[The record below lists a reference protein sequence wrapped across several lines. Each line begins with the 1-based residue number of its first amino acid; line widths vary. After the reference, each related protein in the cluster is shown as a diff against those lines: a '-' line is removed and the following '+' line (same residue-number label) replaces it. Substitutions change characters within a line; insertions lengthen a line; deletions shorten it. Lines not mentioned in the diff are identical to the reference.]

1 MNGLLGSITK
11 DEARMKNPLVLAYVG
26 DTVYDL
32 YFRTIAAK
40 RAGGTVNSL
49 NREVSG
55 KVNAHSQAEAALM
68 LEFTEEEE
76 YIFRRGRN
84 AKPGTMPKN
93 MSAADYHKATGLEAV
108 VGYLYLTGQA
118 DRLDELFTKITE
130 GF

>member
-1 MNGLLGSITK
+1 MNELLGSISK

-32 YFRTIAAK
+32 YFRTMAAK
-40 RAGGTVNSL
+40 RAGGTVNTL

-55 KVNAHSQAEAALM
+55 RVNARAQAEAAAA
-68 LEFTEEEE
+68 LELTEEEE
-76 YIFRRGRN
+76 YIFKRGRN

-93 MSAADYHKATGLEAV
+93 MTVSDYHKATGLEAV
-108 VGYLYLTGQA
+108 VGYLYLTGQT
-118 DRLDELFTKITE
+118 DRLNELFEKITE